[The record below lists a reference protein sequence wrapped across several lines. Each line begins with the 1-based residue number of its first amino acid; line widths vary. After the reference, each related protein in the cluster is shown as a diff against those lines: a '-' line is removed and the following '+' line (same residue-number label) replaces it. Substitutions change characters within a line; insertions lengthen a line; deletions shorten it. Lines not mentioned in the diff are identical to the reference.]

1 MYQDNELE
9 IFAIVKDSLNGKD
22 ILDGLLQLYINNT
35 NSSYRPINATLLSSE
50 FSWFSFDFVGNFEPG
65 NYNGTIKF
73 IHQDYFI
80 AEEKI
85 NITILAK
92 KNIQIQILSNYSR
105 TELLEGQS
113 YIFTALIQGEPV
125 DIINQTV
132 IFRFIIWESSSQ
144 SYVKTIRA
152 ITDENGRANVQFY
165 IPPGTKSINLEVIFE
180 GTNMLNS
187 SSSLPIE
194 ISILSKEEFLKH
206 EIIKYGLI
214 GLVIVSLFA
223 FIRVEQKRK
232 EKARLREWQAV
243 YNIYL
248 DALNVYQIM
257 VIHKASG
264 VDLISSSYSSTKLDD
279 TLVSGFL
286 TAFASFGEE
295 LKESKEAGA
304 GKNGADNNRI
314 NSEIKFRKENAK
326 KHKDITQ
333 DLNNTGIIE
342 GEKSGKS
349 QKDLIPEQVM
359 DYGSLKIYMAEG
371 NLIRLVLILNDTP
384 SERLKSKARSAV
396 QILEEKYSPKLEN
409 WDGKREFGGMIPII
423 EKELNL
429 DLIFPIKINEE
440 QLKSGN
446 IKLGKLERAII
457 DTARLLIQSDLPE
470 KELSIQKL
478 LNYFTTIRNISKL
491 QAFWVIYQLKQ
502 KNIFVPTTPS

>member
-1 MYQDNELE
+1 
-9 IFAIVKDSLNGKD
+9 
-22 ILDGLLQLYINNT
+22 
-35 NSSYRPINATLLSSE
+35 
-50 FSWFSFDFVGNFEPG
+50 
-65 NYNGTIKF
+65 
-73 IHQDYFI
+73 
-80 AEEKI
+80 
-85 NITILAK
+85 
-92 KNIQIQILSNYSR
+92 
-105 TELLEGQS
+105 
-113 YIFTALIQGEPV
+113 
-125 DIINQTV
+125 
-132 IFRFIIWESSSQ
+132 
-144 SYVKTIRA
+144 
-152 ITDENGRANVQFY
+152 
-165 IPPGTKSINLEVIFE
+165 
-180 GTNMLNS
+180 
-187 SSSLPIE
+187 
-194 ISILSKEEFLKH
+194 
-206 EIIKYGLI
+206 
-214 GLVIVSLFA
+214 
-223 FIRVEQKRK
+223 
-232 EKARLREWQAV
+232 
-243 YNIYL
+243 
-248 DALNVYQIM
+248 
-257 VIHKASG
+257 
-264 VDLISSSYSSTKLDD
+264 
-279 TLVSGFL
+279 GFL